1 MTDERPEPA
10 GEPGFRIEPEYEPI
24 VDPTA
29 PPVRGHALVP
39 RPDLAAALARA
50 DRTEAL
56 LYESHRQ
63 GGEHLARAQAAEA
76 RVRELESA
84 YQAASSLLR
93 ASATRAN
100 AAEAR
105 VREWADEY
113 AFERDLA
120 SQRGSRITV
129 LEAKVW
135 ALIAAGDN
143 LSRWAH
149 HGPACWVTIGGPGDG
164 RCTCGVSEHA
174 SAWKKAKEGQA

>member
-1 MTDERPEPA
+1 MTTERPEPA
-10 GEPGFRIEPEYEPI
+10 EFVVHGVGYCGGCATYSEAKEAQRINGGGTIYRAIDVHIGDRLLSLES
-24 VDPTA
+24 
-29 PPVRGHALVP
+29 
-39 RPDLAAALARA
+39 DLAAALARA
-50 DRTEAL
+50 E
-56 LYESHRQ
+56 
-63 GGEHLARAQAAEA
+63 
-76 RVRELESA
+76 
-84 YQAASSLLR
+84 
-93 ASATRAN
+93 

-174 SAWKKAKEGQA
+174 IAWKKAKEGQA

>member
-1 MTDERPEPA
+1 MSERPEPA
-10 GEPGFRIEPEYEPI
+10 PPESIERDGVSY
-24 VDPTA
+24 
-29 PPVRGHALVP
+29 VP
-39 RPDLAAALARA
+39 RLWLQSGRDALDTCCNQLTATERDLAAALARA
-50 DRTEAL
+50 EAL
-56 LYESHRQ
+56 RERAIRA
-63 GGEHLARAQAAEA
+63 EVARAEAEA